1 MTRDCIS
8 IRFPAQKQY
17 ALLLRM
23 NIAGALASY
32 DVSVD
37 MLEDLRMAAEEAF
50 DYLLDENAASGE
62 DMLCD
67 ICRDEN
73 GAVCLHLH
81 LANRAGSPIGQ
92 QENELAY
99 AILKTLVNKV
109 TLCADHSGA
118 TGVQMML
125 KAEK

>member
-81 LANRAGSPIGQ
+81 LANRAGRPS
-92 QENELAY
+92 ASR
-99 AILKTLVNKV
+99 KTSLLTPFSKRW
-109 TLCADHSGA
+109 
-118 TGVQMML
+118 
-125 KAEK
+125 